1 MPQYNV
7 ANKRG
12 KSKVKISDKREA
24 AMRRVV
30 DSYSEDL
37 DVKMAVI
44 QELIPLALREVAREL
59 QSEVK
64 RLAGEKHSR
73 GGANARW
80 GRQNG
85 SIYLREQ
92 KVPIR
97 VPRVRDTE
105 ANREVAL
112 ETYQRLQRPF
122 DDDNVMRRLLHGLST
137 HKYHESSSLAGEVFG
152 LSASNLSKRF
162 RRG

>member
-92 KVPIR
+92 KVDPGS
-97 VPRVRDTE
+97 PRSG
-105 ANREVAL
+105 
-112 ETYQRLQRPF
+112 Y
-122 DDDNVMRRLLHGLST
+122 GS
-137 HKYHESSSLAGEVFG
+137 
-152 LSASNLSKRF
+152 
-162 RRG
+162 